1 MPTSCEAFQ
10 SLSLSR
16 LEFFKTLQNT
26 PKGSGCGPSRW
37 KYEHLKALV
46 SRSTTAEGLFSVC
59 DLIAQGKIPPA
70 IHEVIS
76 SSRLIAS
83 PKENGDV
90 RPITIGECLRR
101 LTAKVI
107 CIQKKESFNS
117 HFQPIQHGVAV
128 KGGTE
133 LLIHHVSLLLE
144 SNPDWVLLKTDIKNA
159 FNSLERASLMPQV
172 AKSFPDV
179 YQLVFQVYSRCNPL
193 ISCHGEQPHVL
204 SSQEG
209 VHQGDPLGPMLFSAA
224 IHPLLVDLQ
233 ESHPTTRFL
242 AYLND
247 FFLLGPIQYVSSA
260 FDELKCSL
268 PQIGLSIATKKC
280 ELFTNGH
287 HCEDIPDEVR
297 VSVLGTTILGTPI
310 GQPRYVE
317 AACSEFAKGGEDLC
331 NQLLALEDTQS
342 SMLLLRYCHI
352 PRINHLGRTVA
363 PSLMKSATR
372 IHDSLSQSSF
382 KHLIKCPDLE
392 NDQ

>member
-1 MPTSCEAFQ
+1 M
-10 SLSLSR
+10 
-16 LEFFKTLQNT
+16 
-26 PKGSGCGPSRW
+26 
-37 KYEHLKALV
+37 
-46 SRSTTAEGLFSVC
+46 
-59 DLIAQGKIPPA
+59 
-70 IHEVIS
+70 
-76 SSRLIAS
+76 
-83 PKENGDV
+83 
-90 RPITIGECLRR
+90 
-101 LTAKVI
+101 
-107 CIQKKESFNS
+107 SFNS

-159 FNSLERASLMPQV
+159 FNSLERTSLMPQI

-179 YQLVFQVYSRCNPL
+179 YQHVFQMYSRCNPL
-193 ISCHGEQPHVL
+193 IFCHGEQPHVL

-209 VHQGDPLGPMLFSAA
+209 VHQRDPLGPMLFSAA

-233 ESHPTTRFL
+233 ESHPKTRVL
-242 AYLND
+242 AYLD
-247 FFLLGPIQYVSSA
+247 DVFLLGPIQYVSSA
-260 FDELKCSL
+260 FDKLKCSL

-280 ELFTNGH
+280 ELFTNGR
-287 HCEDIPDEVR
+287 HCEDEVR

-317 AACSEFAKGGEDLC
+317 AACSKFAKGGEDLC

-363 PSLMKSATR
+363 LSLMKSAAR

-382 KHLIKCPDLE
+382 KHLITCPDLE
-392 NDQ
+392 NNQWTQATLPIRHGGFGMSLTESLSSIAFVSSWAHSLVQLPKSFKDIQDSVDLLVENRQDATPGSTGFELEQSLPHSKSLEDILSNKKGLQKKLSQNHFNTITSELLGNTNSL